1 MDVNIIF
8 LEKLRRNVILSA
20 DRPDI
25 ADSCLCRLLHDV
37 AQLTGQL
44 EFTLARHHVDLDFQ
58 RISSHTRPC
67 KSAHDPDLIGL
78 TAHILAVFFLAEIL
92 LKIAHRHIDRAAF
105 SFVDLTRRLARNL
118 PDPAL

>member
-25 ADSCLCRLLHDV
+25 ADSCLCRLLHDI
-37 AQLTGQL
+37 AQLTCQL
-44 EFTLARHHVDLDFQ
+44 ELTLAGHHVNLDFQ
-58 RISSHTRPC
+58 RISAHTRPC
-67 KSAHDPDLIGL
+67 KSAHDSDLIGL
-78 TAHILAVFFLAEIL
+78 AAHILAVFFLAEIL
-92 LKIAHRHIDRAAF
+92 LEIAHRHIDRAAF
-105 SFVDLTRRLARNL
+105 SLVDLARRLARNL

>member
-8 LEKLRRNVILSA
+8 LEKFRRNVILSA
-20 DRPDI
+20 DRADI
-25 ADSCLCRLLHDV
+25 ADSRLCRLFHDI

-44 EFTLARHHVDLDFQ
+44 EFPLARHHVDLDLQ
-58 RISSHTRPC
+58 RISAHARPC

-92 LKIAHRHIDRAAF
+92 LEIAHRHIDRAAF
-105 SFVDLTRRLARNL
+105 SFVDLARRLARNL